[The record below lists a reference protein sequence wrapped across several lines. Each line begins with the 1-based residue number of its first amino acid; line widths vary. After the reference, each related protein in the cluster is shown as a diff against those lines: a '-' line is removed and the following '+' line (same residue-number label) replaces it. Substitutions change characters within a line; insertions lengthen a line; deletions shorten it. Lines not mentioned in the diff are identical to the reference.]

1 MQDALARNVVLFPCQ
16 DEHME
21 AADFYTGI
29 VPEVYIALRGR
40 ILARINIGSLSK
52 IMGSQHSN

>member
-1 MQDALARNVVLFPCQ
+1 
-16 DEHME
+16 ME